1 MVGNKILEV
10 SGLRSG
16 YGKMEILHGIDIAVN
31 EGEIVAVLGPN
42 GAGKTTLLN
51 TIFGLTTIHAGEIR
65 FRGQSIVGLKPYRI
79 VRLGLGYA
87 PQLDNVFPNMT
98 VLENL
103 QMGAYLRGSDPEVEK
118 DIEEVFQLFPEIARR
133 KNQKA
138 KTLSGG
144 ERQMLA
150 VARALMSRPKML
162 LLDEPT
168 TGLAPKAAS
177 ILMNKIAEIRDKGV
191 TILVVEQNVHKA
203 LEVADRAYVLVS
215 GRIVREADP
224 KTLLEE
230 GVEKLFFQAT

>member
-1 MVGNKILEV
+1 MGGGKILEV

-16 YGKMEILHGIDIAVN
+16 YGKMEILHGIDLVVN

-87 PQLDNVFPNMT
+87 PQLNNVFPNMT

-138 KTLSGG
+138 RTLSGG

-177 ILMNKIAEIRDKGV
+177 ILMKKVAEIREKGV

-215 GRIVREADP
+215 GRIVREAEP

-230 GVEKLFFQAT
+230 GVERLFFQTS

>member
-1 MVGNKILEV
+1 MVGGKILEV

-16 YGKMEILHGIDIAVN
+16 YGKMEILHGIDLVVN

-51 TIFGLTTIHAGEIR
+51 TIFGLTTIHSGEIR
-65 FRGQSIVGLKPYRI
+65 FMGQSIVGLKPYRI

-87 PQLDNVFPNMT
+87 PQLSNIFPNMT

-103 QMGAYLRGSDPEVEK
+103 QMGAYLRGSDPDVEK

-138 KTLSGG
+138 RTLSGG

-177 ILMNKIAEIRDKGV
+177 ILMKKIAEIRERGV

-215 GRIVREADP
+215 GRIVREAEP

-230 GVEKLFFQAT
+230 GVEKLFFQTT

>member
-1 MVGNKILEV
+1 MVDGRILEI

-16 YGKMEILHGIDIAVN
+16 YGKMEILHGIDLDVN

-87 PQLDNVFPNMT
+87 PQLNNVFPNMT

-103 QMGAYLRGSDPEVEK
+103 QMGAYLRGSDPDVEK

-133 KNQKA
+133 KHQKA
-138 KTLSGG
+138 RTLSGG

-150 VARALMSRPKML
+150 VARALMSRPKIL

-177 ILMNKIAEIRDKGV
+177 ILMKKIAEIRDKGV

-215 GRIVREADP
+215 GRIVREAEP

-230 GVEKLFFQAT
+230 GVEKLFFQTT

>member
-1 MVGNKILEV
+1 MMEGKILEI
-10 SGLRSG
+10 SELRSG
-16 YGKMEILHGIDIAVN
+16 YGKMEILHGIDLVVS

-51 TIFGLTTIHAGEIR
+51 TIFGLATIHAGEIR
-65 FRGQSIVGLKPYRI
+65 FRGQSIVGLKPYKI

-87 PQLDNVFPNMT
+87 PQLNNVFPNMT

-103 QMGAYLRGSDPEVEK
+103 QMGAYLRGSDPDVER

-138 KTLSGG
+138 RTLSGG

-150 VARALMSRPKML
+150 VARALMSRPKIL

-177 ILMNKIAEIRDKGV
+177 ILMKKIAEIREKGV

-215 GRIVREADP
+215 GRIVREAEP
-224 KTLLEE
+224 KTLLAE
-230 GVEKLFFQAT
+230 GVEKLFFQTT

>member
-1 MVGNKILEV
+1 MVGGRILEV
-10 SGLRSG
+10 NGLRSG
-16 YGKMEILHGIDIAVN
+16 YGKMEILHGIDLVVN

-51 TIFGLTTIHAGEIR
+51 TIFGFTTIHAGEIR
-65 FRGQSIVGLKPYRI
+65 FRGQSIVGLKPHRI

-87 PQLDNVFPNMT
+87 PQLSNVFPNMT

-103 QMGAYLRGSDPEVEK
+103 QMGAYLRGSDPDVEK
-118 DIEEVFQLFPEIARR
+118 DTEEVFQLFPEIARR

-138 KTLSGG
+138 RTLSGG

-177 ILMNKIAEIRDKGV
+177 ILMKKIAEVRERGV

-215 GRIVREADP
+215 GKIVREAEP

-230 GVEKLFFQAT
+230 GVEKLFFQTT

>member
-1 MVGNKILEV
+1 MVDRRILEI

-16 YGKMEILHGIDIAVN
+16 YGKMEILHGIDLEVN

-87 PQLDNVFPNMT
+87 PQLNNVFPNMT

-103 QMGAYLRGSDPEVEK
+103 QMGAYLRGSDPDVEK

-138 KTLSGG
+138 RTLSGG

-150 VARALMSRPKML
+150 VARALMSRPKIL

-177 ILMNKIAEIRDKGV
+177 ILMKKIAEIRDKGV

-215 GRIVREADP
+215 GRIVREAEP

-230 GVEKLFFQAT
+230 GVEKLFFQTT

>member
-1 MVGNKILEV
+1 MVGQEILKI
-10 SGLRSG
+10 SRLRSG
-16 YGKMEILHGIDIAVN
+16 YGKMEILHGLDIIVN

-51 TIFGLTTIHAGEIR
+51 TIFGLTTIHAGEIV
-65 FRGQSIVGLKPYRI
+65 FKGQNIVGLKPYRI

-87 PQLDNVFPNMT
+87 PQLNNVFPNMT

-103 QMGAYLRGSDPEVEK
+103 QMGAYLRGGDPDIEK

-177 ILMNKIAEIRDKGV
+177 ILMKKIAEIREKGV

-215 GRIVREADP
+215 GRIVREAEP
-224 KTLLEE
+224 KTLLKE

>member
-1 MVGNKILEV
+1 MVDGRILEI

-16 YGKMEILHGIDIAVN
+16 YGKMEILHGIDLEVN

-87 PQLDNVFPNMT
+87 PQLNNVFPNMT

-103 QMGAYLRGSDPEVEK
+103 QMGAYLRGSDPDVEK

-138 KTLSGG
+138 RTLSGG

-150 VARALMSRPKML
+150 VARALMSRPKIL

-177 ILMNKIAEIRDKGV
+177 ILMKKIAEIRDKGV

-215 GRIVREADP
+215 GRIVREAEP

-230 GVEKLFFQAT
+230 GVEKLFFQTT

>member
-1 MVGNKILEV
+1 MVDGRILEI

-16 YGKMEILHGIDIAVN
+16 YGKMEILHGIDLEVN

-87 PQLDNVFPNMT
+87 PQLNNVFPNMT

-103 QMGAYLRGSDPEVEK
+103 QMGAYLRGSDPDVEK

-133 KNQKA
+133 KHQKA
-138 KTLSGG
+138 RTLSGG

-150 VARALMSRPKML
+150 VARALMSRPKIL

-177 ILMNKIAEIRDKGV
+177 ILMKKIAEIRDKGV

-215 GRIVREADP
+215 GRIVREAEP

-230 GVEKLFFQAT
+230 GVEKLFFQTT

>member
-1 MVGNKILEV
+1 
-10 SGLRSG
+10 
-16 YGKMEILHGIDIAVN
+16 
-31 EGEIVAVLGPN
+31 
-42 GAGKTTLLN
+42 
-51 TIFGLTTIHAGEIR
+51 
-65 FRGQSIVGLKPYRI
+65 
-79 VRLGLGYA
+79 
-87 PQLDNVFPNMT
+87 

-138 KTLSGG
+138 RTLSGG

-177 ILMNKIAEIRDKGV
+177 ILMKKVAEIREKGV

-215 GRIVREADP
+215 GRIVREAEP

-230 GVEKLFFQAT
+230 GVERLFFQTS